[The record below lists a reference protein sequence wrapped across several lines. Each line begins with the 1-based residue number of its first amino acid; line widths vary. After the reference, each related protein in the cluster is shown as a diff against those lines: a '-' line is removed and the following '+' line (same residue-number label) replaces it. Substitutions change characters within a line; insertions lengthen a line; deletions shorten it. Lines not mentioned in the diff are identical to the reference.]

1 MSGLSRAFSP
11 HAVPRSSV
19 LKGYSL
25 HVRSERRRAGRILPE
40 RPFRRSDCEHLQRRP
55 PARNQHWADAVTRPQ
70 RVLNFAVWISAAIT
84 AALGVLQT
92 VTGDGEA
99 LELIN
104 LGVAAVLLTIPWLN
118 RFGNVIAPIVFVV
131 ISYSSLTFVG
141 SQIGTD
147 SGVQFYYLVSASLAV
162 LVLGIEHLKLAGAV
176 VAVGAALIVGME
188 FLVPADT
195 GMQPRWAVIASF
207 VIATTGACIL
217 IFTTVWYAMREVSR
231 AEAAMEVEYERSEAL
246 LANILPA
253 RVAER
258 LKDPAHGIIADRYDD
273 ASILFADIAGFTE
286 RASDMPPVDLVRFL
300 DRLYTTF
307 DRLVDRHG
315 LEKIK
320 TTGDSYMV
328 VSGVPT
334 PRDDHVE
341 AIAALAL
348 DMSRA
353 VADLRDPRGNPVPL
367 RMGIA
372 TGPVVAG
379 VVGARKFFY
388 DVWGD
393 AVNVAS
399 RMESTNVEGRIQ
411 VPQNVFERLRHA
423 FVLEERGEVEIKGKG
438 VMRTWYLVSRRPGWP
453 GIDSEA
459 TPAPSEPTD
468 ALMSGSP

>member
-1 MSGLSRAFSP
+1 M
-11 HAVPRSSV
+11 
-19 LKGYSL
+19 
-25 HVRSERRRAGRILPE
+25 
-40 RPFRRSDCEHLQRRP
+40 
-55 PARNQHWADAVTRPQ
+55 
-70 RVLNFAVWISAAIT
+70 
-84 AALGVLQT
+84 
-92 VTGDGEA
+92 TGDQVLYIG
-99 LELIN
+99 LIN
-104 LGVAAVLLTIPWLN
+104 LATALVFLAIPLLH
-118 RFGNVIAPIVFVV
+118 RFGNIIAALVFVV
-131 ISYSSLTFVG
+131 VAYGSLTFVG

-162 LVLGIEHLKLAGAV
+162 LVLGVEHLVLAATVVGIGAGLV
-176 VAVGAALIVGME
+176 VAMQ
-188 FLVPADT
+188 FLVPQDT
-195 GMQPRWAVIASF
+195 GIQPRWALDAGF
-207 VIATTGACIL
+207 VIATLGACL
-217 IFTTVWYAMREVSR
+217 MIFATVWYAMREVQR
-231 AEAAMEVEYERSEAL
+231 AEEAMEVEYDRSEAL

-253 RVAER
+253 SVAAK
-258 LKDPAHGIIADRYDD
+258 LKDPAHGVIADRYDD

-286 RASDMPPVDLVRFL
+286 RASEIAPTELVRFL

-334 PRDDHVE
+334 PRPDHVE

-353 VADLRDPRGNPVPL
+353 VTDLRDPRGAPVPL

-379 VVGARKFFY
+379 VVGARRFFY

-399 RMESTNVEGRIQ
+399 RMESTDPEGRIQ
-411 VPQNVFERLRHA
+411 VPHDVFERLRHA
-423 FVLEERGEVEIKGKG
+423 FVLEERGDVEIKGKG
-438 VMRTWYLVSRRPGWP
+438 IMRTWYLVGRRRTT
-453 GIDSEA
+453 A
-459 TPAPSEPTD
+459 AATD
-468 ALMSGSP
+468 AAAITGEIGLEAPTR

>member
-1 MSGLSRAFSP
+1 M
-11 HAVPRSSV
+11 
-19 LKGYSL
+19 
-25 HVRSERRRAGRILPE
+25 
-40 RPFRRSDCEHLQRRP
+40 QRRP
-55 PARNQHWADAVTRPQ
+55 PARNQHWADSVTRPQ
-70 RVLNFAVWISAAIT
+70 RVLNFAAWIAAFVT
-84 AALGVLQT
+84 GALGILQT
-92 VTGDGEA
+92 ITGHGV
-99 LELIN
+99 LYIGLIN
-104 LGVAAVLLTIPWLN
+104 LATAAVFLAIPLLH
-118 RFGNVIAPIVFVV
+118 RFGDIIAALVFVV
-131 ISYSSLTFVG
+131 IAYCSLTFVG

-162 LVLGIEHLKLAGAV
+162 LVLGTGHLVLAGSV
-176 VAVGAALIVGME
+176 VTVGAVLVVGLQ
-188 FLVPADT
+188 FLVPQDT
-195 GMQPRWAVIASF
+195 GIQPRWALEAGF
-207 VIATTGACIL
+207 VFTTAGACFM
-217 IFTTVWYAMREVSR
+217 IFATVAYALREVSR
-231 AEAAMEVEYERSEAL
+231 AEAAMEVEYDRSEAL
-246 LANILPA
+246 LANILPSS
-253 RVAER
+253 VAAK
-258 LKDPAHGIIADRYDD
+258 LKDPAHGVIADRYDD

-286 RASDMPPVDLVRFL
+286 RASEIPPTELVRFL

-334 PRDDHVE
+334 PREDHVE

-372 TGPVVAG
+372 NGPVVAG

-399 RMESTNVEGRIQ
+399 RMESTDVEGRIQ
-411 VPQNVFERLRHA
+411 VPQSVFERLRHG
-423 FVLEERGEVEIKGKG
+423 FVLEERGEVVIKGKG
-438 VMRTWYLVSRRPGWP
+438 VMRTWYLIERRPESAGAAAQDSPSP
-453 GIDSEA
+453 GEQVGTSV
-459 TPAPSEPTD
+459 S
-468 ALMSGSP
+468 

>member
-1 MSGLSRAFSP
+1 MR
-11 HAVPRSSV
+11 
-19 LKGYSL
+19 Y
-25 HVRSERRRAGRILPE
+25 ERRRAGRILPG
-40 RPFRRSDCEHLQRRP
+40 RPFRRSDCERLQRRP

-84 AALGVLQT
+84 AALGALQT
-92 VTGDGEA
+92 VTGHGV
-99 LELIN
+99 LYIGLIN
-104 LGVAAVLLTIPWLN
+104 LGIAGVFLAIPLLN
-118 RFGNVIAPIVFVV
+118 RFGTVIPAIVFV
-131 ISYSSLTFVG
+131 IIAYSSLTFVG

-176 VAVGAALIVGME
+176 VAVGAALVVGMQ

-195 GMQPRWAVIASF
+195 GIQPRWAVIAGF
-207 VIATTGACIL
+207 MIATAGACTL

-258 LKDPAHGIIADRYDD
+258 LKDPAHGVIADRYDD

-286 RASDMPPVDLVRFL
+286 RARDMRPVDLVRFL

-334 PRDDHVE
+334 PRPDHVE

-348 DMSRA
+348 EMSRA
-353 VADLRDPRGNPVPL
+353 TADLRDPRGNPVPL

-399 RMESTNVEGRIQ
+399 RMESTDIEGRIQ
-411 VPQNVFERLRHA
+411 VPQNVFERLEHA
-423 FVLEERGEVEIKGKG
+423 FILEERGEVEIKGKG
-438 VMRTWYLVSRRPGWP
+438 LMRTWYLVSRKPGWT
-453 GIDSEA
+453 GADSA
-459 TPAPSEPTD
+459 TTPAPGEPAD
-468 ALMSGSP
+468 ALVSGSP